1 MDSIDS
7 APAKGD
13 KRERTRARLLDA
25 ALELTRERGFER
37 VTVQDIAERAG
48 LTTGAI
54 YGNFKNRDAL
64 FIALAER
71 QWGPPR
77 PVFRPGGAFA
87 DLMEAMAAATIASF
101 ADRAPAAVGAFTYRA
116 YVLRTPEARVRFHD
130 AMARGYDAGAAWL
143 KAAFDE
149 KDLPMPPD
157 LLVRVI
163 NALVEGLTFQR
174 LMTPDL
180 CPDEVVYA
188 AFRALAGS
196 AEAPIRAP
204 TPS

>member
-1 MDSIDS
+1 MDSSDS
-7 APAKGD
+7 TPARGE

-71 QWGPPR
+71 QWSSPR
-77 PVFRPGGAFA
+77 PVFRPGASFA
-87 DLMEAMAAATIASF
+87 ELMEAMAAATIAAF
-101 ADRAPAAVGAFTYRA
+101 ADREPAAVGAMTYRA
-116 YVLRTPEARVRFHD
+116 YVLRTPEASARFHE
-130 AMARGYDAGAAWL
+130 AMARGYEAGAAWL
-143 KAAFDE
+143 KANFAE
-149 KDLPMPPD
+149 NDLPMAPD
-157 LLVRVI
+157 LVVRVI
-163 NALVEGLTFQR
+163 NVQVEGLTQLR
-174 LMTPDL
+174 LLTPEL

-188 AFRALAGS
+188 AYRALAGV
-196 AEAPIRAP
+196 RTAP